1 MSMGYENIR
10 IAGGD
15 TAQPLAM
22 AKRLAIIQRCLQP
35 QERRFLDCGCGAG
48 EYVLALF
55 ERCGLDA
62 QGIEFDEAKVRQA
75 HQKPA
80 LRERVFQG
88 DLQALPFAANTWD
101 AAMVNEVLEH
111 VPDERR
117 ALTEIARVLKSNGKL
132 IVFSPNRWFPFET
145 HGVRLRRNNRAVP
158 PYVPLI
164 PYLPLPVGKQFFHYW
179 ARNYW
184 QSELAEMMTGQGFE
198 ILERT
203 FVWQTFEGISGRQP
217 RVIAALKPFLRSLSN
232 TLERLP
238 GARRFG
244 VSQVLICRKP

>member
-1 MSMGYENIR
+1 M
-10 IAGGD
+10 
-15 TAQPLAM
+15 
-22 AKRLAIIQRCLQP
+22 
-35 QERRFLDCGCGAG
+35 
-48 EYVLALF
+48 
-55 ERCGLDA
+55 
-62 QGIEFDEAKVRQA
+62 
-75 HQKPA
+75 
-80 LRERVFQG
+80 
-88 DLQALPFAANTWD
+88 
-101 AAMVNEVLEH
+101 
-111 VPDERR
+111 
-117 ALTEIARVLKSNGKL
+117 
-132 IVFSPNRWFPFET
+132 
-145 HGVRLRRNNRAVP
+145 P

-184 QSELAEMMTGQGFE
+184 QSELGEMIIGQGFE